1 MPSAFS
7 ISSSCF
13 LSKFSLCLLRWK
25 KELDNTAF
33 NLRGTPGVSL
43 CLFPLPPSS
52 SPSKPQHHGSH
63 LARAN
68 ALSQTSP
75 TLLQSHT
82 RDGESIS
89 RRRGVGHHQVQQVPK
104 KSIKLRNTGGKKKRL
119 IQHRH
124 LCMPQPPCLSPFF
137 PAREVFAPAPAL
149 APEGLSEASH
159 SPMVVMTVMAK

>member
-25 KELDNTAF
+25 KDLDNTAF

-104 KSIKLRNTGGKKKRL
+104 KSIKLRNTGGKKKDSSSTDTFACHSL
-119 IQHRH
+119 PASLPFSQPGKF
-124 LCMPQPPCLSPFF
+124 LPQPRPWPQRASP
-137 PAREVFAPAPAL
+137 RRVTHRW
-149 APEGLSEASH
+149 S
-159 SPMVVMTVMAK
+159 